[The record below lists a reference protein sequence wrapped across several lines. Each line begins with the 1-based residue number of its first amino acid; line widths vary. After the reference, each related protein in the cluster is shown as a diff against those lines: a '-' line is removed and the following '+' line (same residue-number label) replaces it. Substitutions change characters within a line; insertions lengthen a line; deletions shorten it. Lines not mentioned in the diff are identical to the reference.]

1 MIWSLYLINEKVW
14 LKRKILLRIISQI
27 LFMIDKIDKF
37 SYLYQGKNKEK
48 KKL

>member
-1 MIWSLYLINEKVW
+1 MVK
-14 LKRKILLRIISQI
+14 KKILLKIISQI

-37 SYLYQGKNKEK
+37 SYVYQGKNKEK